1 MRLQGN
7 FRSRKFLSIRR
18 FNATAKEEH
27 GQALIETAL
36 VMPLLFLILLGV
48 AEFSMA
54 SYAAIEVSNAA
65 LAGAQYGAQ
74 NPAYAADT
82 AGIRAAAQNDAG
94 NITLGTTTATESCTC
109 SGGTGGVVSCLPT
122 SCSGSNIETILT
134 VQTQAPFNSA
144 FHYLGLP
151 AAFTLHGLA
160 SQKVLQ

>member
-1 MRLQGN
+1 MRLQES
-7 FRSRKFLSIRR
+7 FRGERFLSIWG
-18 FNATAKEEH
+18 FSETAKKEH

-48 AEFSMA
+48 AEFAMA

-74 NPAYAADT
+74 NPAYAADA

-94 NITLGTTTATESCTC
+94 NITLGTTTTSESCIC
-109 SGGTGGVVSCLPT
+109 SNGSASNCLPT

-144 FHYLGLP
+144 FHFMGLP